1 MKLLLDQNLSR
12 NLVRE
17 LTPLFP
23 DSRHVLDLELDTATD
38 REIWNYAGANGFTI
52 MSKDSDFRQLA
63 FLLGPPPKAVWIR
76 AGNATTV
83 EILTLLLDEHE
94 RIFAL
99 DESEEDTLLV
109 LTVHRSAERP

>member
-17 LTPLFP
+17 LNPLFP
-23 DSRHVLDLELDTATD
+23 DSRHVLDVELDTATD
-38 REIWNYAGANGFTI
+38 REIWDYARTNGFTI
-52 MSKDSDFRQLA
+52 VSKDSDFRQLA
-63 FLLGPPPKAVWIR
+63 FLLGPPPKAVWVR

-99 DESEEDTLLV
+99 DASEEDTLLV
-109 LTVHRSAERP
+109 LTVKKADEPS